1 MSVAEYVFI
10 NRITDF
16 YKRMR
21 AGEFPEKLDEIFY
34 FLDEK
39 SKVMTK
45 KWLMDDRFEWTIG
58 KGWSLLTQT
67 PPIVAQTMDI
77 ESDRQQVLGNYM
89 GESTSYDK
97 NGDETEHFQGFGR
110 IKTARFNFF
119 LVAPNSDMITAM
131 YLVLQRALAE
141 GESPTLNEP
150 YIVPYEQMGIT
161 ELSYSG
167 GDLRPDQN
175 FLPNVAFARTLTVTC
190 SYIHQ
195 WRGSSFGKYG
205 FVSNIEIGNVNTS

>member
-45 KWLMDDRFEWTIG
+45 KWLMDERFEWTIG

-89 GESTSYDK
+89 GQDTSYDSK
-97 NGDETEHFQGFGR
+97 GVETAHYDVHGR

-141 GESPTLNEP
+141 GETPTSNEP
-150 YIVPYEQMGIT
+150 YIIPYEQMGIT
-161 ELSYSG
+161 DLSYSG

-175 FLPNVAFARTLTVTC
+175 FLPNVAFARTLSVTC

-205 FVSNIEIGNVNTS
+205 FASSIELGTVNT

>member
-67 PPIVAQTMDI
+67 PPIVAQTMDV

-89 GESTSYDK
+89 GQDTSYDAK
-97 NGDETEHFQGFGR
+97 GIETAHYDLHGR

-141 GESPTLNEP
+141 GETPTSNEP
-150 YIVPYEQMGIT
+150 YIVPYEEMGIT
-161 ELSYSG
+161 DLSYSG

-175 FLPNVAFARTLTVTC
+175 FLPNVAFARTLSVTC

-205 FVSNIEIGNVNTS
+205 FASSIELGNVKT